1 MLPPPTVDSELM
13 KRLTEEKDRVNPLFW
28 SALDKFK
35 PLIRKN
41 LAPKHSYNHGEYVTG
56 EGNIIRNQLKV
67 QLAIF
72 PKMLATRKATI
83 ENKSPKV
90 NETAK
95 VPHKKNGYFNK
106 IANFAKIPRHS
117 RRNPTK

>member
-67 QLAIF
+67 KLAIF
-72 PKMLATRKATI
+72 PKMLATRKTAI

-90 NETAK
+90 NEIAK
-95 VPHKKNGYFNK
+95 APHKKMA
-106 IANFAKIPRHS
+106 ILTR
-117 RRNPTK
+117 

>member
-72 PKMLATRKATI
+72 PKMLATRKTVI

-90 NETAK
+90 NK
-95 VPHKKNGYFNK
+95 LQRCPIKKWLF
-106 IANFAKIPRHS
+106 
-117 RRNPTK
+117 

>member
-72 PKMLATRKATI
+72 PKMLATRKTAI

-90 NETAK
+90 NKTAK
-95 VPHKKNGYFNK
+95 VPHKKMA
-106 IANFAKIPRHS
+106 ILTR
-117 RRNPTK
+117 